1 MSEEREVKETNA
13 ALELKADDKDYISL
27 QGFFH
32 TVLRNIGLCMTV
44 SLAIMTLNRYWRSK
58 SIFITI
64 ITWFIA
70 LLFLLLSIYIS
81 HTLLTDDAITSTLM
95 NKWKTIVY
103 IIVVCQVLLIL
114 SYGFIGKVVFTE
126 VIFEKN
132 KRKERK
138 ERSRARKSK

>member
-1 MSEEREVKETNA
+1 MSDEEVKRTTA
-13 ALELKADDKDYISL
+13 ALELKADEKDYISL

-70 LLFLLLSIYIS
+70 SLFLFLSIYIS
-81 HTLLTDDAITSTLM
+81 YTLLTDDAVTSSIM
-95 NKWKTIVY
+95 DKWKAIVY
-103 IIVVCQVLLIL
+103 IIIVCQVLLIF

-132 KRKERK
+132 KRQT
-138 ERSRARKSK
+138 RSRAQKSK